1 MGLALEV
8 HNIRKS
14 FGNLQA
20 LDDVSIGA
28 EEKSLTILMGPNGS
42 GKTTLINVIGGFYKP
57 DSGTVLFR
65 GKEITGLAPH
75 KIFKLGL
82 ARTFQIPALFPQLTV
97 LENVMVAKKDNPGES
112 FARSLFRRFWIGE
125 ETKAA
130 EEGFEVLAMVG
141 LSHMWDKLA
150 AVLSGGQ
157 LKLLEIGR
165 ALMSDASMILLDEPI
180 SGVNPT
186 LAHQI
191 FSTLVKIRD
200 NYGVTFLIIEHRL
213 DIALSYVD
221 SVIAMAYGKF
231 LISGTP
237 QEVTSDVRVID
248 AYLGG

>member
-1 MGLALEV
+1 LVSVLEV
-8 HNIRKS
+8 QNIRKS
-14 FGNLQA
+14 FGNLIA
-20 LDDVSIGA
+20 LDDVSLAA

-42 GKTTLINVIGGFYKP
+42 GKTTLINVVGGLYKP
-57 DSGTVLFR
+57 DSGTVLFH
-65 GKEITGLAPH
+65 GKEITGLPPH

-97 LENVMVAKKDNPGES
+97 LENVMVASKDNPGES
-112 FARSLFRRFWIGE
+112 FTRFLSKRSWINE
-125 ETKAA
+125 ETKTA
-130 EEGFEVLAMVG
+130 EHGFQVLAMVG

-186 LAHQI
+186 LAHEI

-237 QEVTSDVRVID
+237 QEVTSDMRVID

>member
-1 MGLALEV
+1 MGLTLQV
-8 HNIRKS
+8 QNVRKS
-14 FGNLQA
+14 FGSLIA
-20 LDDVSIGA
+20 LDDVSLGA

-42 GKTTLINVIGGFYKP
+42 GKTTLINVIGGLYKP
-57 DSGTVLFR
+57 DSGAVLFH
-65 GKEITGLAPH
+65 GKDITGLPPH

-97 LENVMVAKKDNPGES
+97 LENVMVARKDNPGES
-112 FARSLFRRFWIGE
+112 FARSLARRAWIND
-125 ETKAA
+125 ETKIA
-130 EEGFEVLAMVG
+130 EQGFEVLAIVG

-165 ALMSDASMILLDEPI
+165 ALMSDANMILLDEPI

-221 SVIAMAYGKF
+221 SVIVMAYGKF
-231 LISGTP
+231 LTSGTP
-237 QEVTSDVRVID
+237 EEVTSDVRVID

>member
-1 MGLALEV
+1 MGAALEIQ
-8 HNIRKS
+8 NISKS
-14 FGNLQA
+14 FGNLKA
-20 LDDVSIGA
+20 LDEVSFSA

-42 GKTTLINVIGGFYKP
+42 GKTTLINVISGLYKP
-57 DSGTVLFR
+57 DYGSVLFFKR
-65 GKEITGLAPH
+65 DITGMAPH
-75 KIFKLGL
+75 KVYRLGL

-97 LENVMVAKKDNPGES
+97 LENLMVARKYNPGES
-112 FARSLFRRFWIGE
+112 FSRSLLKRNWISTE
-125 ETKAA
+125 ENTADHA
-130 EEGFEVLAMVG
+130 FEVLEMVG
-141 LSHMWDKLA
+141 LSHMWDKNA
-150 AVLSGGQ
+150 SVLSGGQ

-165 ALMSDASMILLDEPI
+165 ALMSEATMMLLDEPI

-221 SVIAMAYGKF
+221 SVVAMAYGKF
-231 LISGTP
+231 LTSGKP
-237 QEVTSDVRVID
+237 QEVTADPRVID

>member
-1 MGLALEV
+1 MVFTLEV
-8 HNIRKS
+8 KNIRKS
-14 FGNLQA
+14 FGNLHA
-20 LDDVSIGA
+20 LDDVSLGA

-42 GKTTLINVIGGFYKP
+42 GKTTLINVIGGLYKP
-57 DSGTVLFR
+57 DSGTVLFHGR
-65 GKEITGLAPH
+65 EITGLPPH

-97 LENVMVAKKDNPGES
+97 LENVMVARKDNPGES
-112 FARSLFRRFWIGE
+112 FAKSLSKRLWATE
-125 ETKAA
+125 EAKTA
-130 EEGFEVLAMVG
+130 EQGFEVLAMVG

-150 AVLSGGQ
+150 SVLSGGQ

-165 ALMSDASMILLDEPI
+165 ALMSDANMILLDEPI

-221 SVIAMAYGKF
+221 SVIAMAYGRF
-231 LISGTP
+231 LTSGTP
-237 QEVTSDVRVID
+237 QEVTSDIRVID